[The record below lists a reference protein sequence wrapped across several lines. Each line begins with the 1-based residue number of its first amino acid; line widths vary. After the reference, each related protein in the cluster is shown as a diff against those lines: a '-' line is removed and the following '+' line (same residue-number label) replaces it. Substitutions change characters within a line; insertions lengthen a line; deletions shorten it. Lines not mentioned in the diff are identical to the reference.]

1 MRLQLLTAVSVLAL
15 AACSAP
21 PPPTQAPSTP
31 PEPAT
36 APAPTAAPAATAPAA
51 PAAEATEAVPAEFQ
65 VRTNEPFW
73 SARVQGDTLVLTSP
87 DGERTLKV
95 ESNTATANGRD
106 VTASDATGS
115 VKVHVTNQPCQ
126 DTMSEE
132 SFPFTGTLTVGDAA
146 PASGCGLLLNTP
158 PSGA

>member
-1 MRLQLLTAVSVLAL
+1 MRLQLLIAVSVLAL

-21 PPPTQAPSTP
+21 PPPAQAPSTP
-31 PEPAT
+31 PA
-36 APAPTAAPAATAPAA
+36 APASTALAAPAADAA
-51 PAAEATEAVPAEFQ
+51 QAVPAEFQ

-95 ESNTATANGRD
+95 ESNTATADGRD